1 MFRSSD
7 SADSEAVVR
16 LADYTRREL
25 LSLLEQPREDV
36 FRGWVAWGPCV
47 GETAADRLDRQRRM
61 LEGEW
66 REALH
71 VDGRVY
77 FYHTT
82 THETSWVPPAD
93 GLYAR
98 RRFAL
103 ARHLAAAADGDD
115 AAGAG
120 GRVTGG
126 AAAAAA
132 LPPPPPPKQPQQ
144 RA

>member
-1 MFRSSD
+1 M
-7 SADSEAVVR
+7 R

-25 LSLLEQPREDV
+25 TSLFEQPAEDV
-36 FRGWVAWGPCV
+36 LRGWVAWGPCV
-47 GETAADRLDRQRRM
+47 GETDADRLERQRRM

-77 FYHTT
+77 FYHTA
-82 THETSWVPPAD
+82 THETSWEPPAD

-103 ARHLAAAADGDD
+103 ARHLAVAAPHL
-115 AAGAG
+115 
-120 GRVTGG
+120 
-126 AAAAAA
+126 AA
-132 LPPPPPPKQPQQ
+132 LPVSPEEAAAPAPPPIAPAPAP
-144 RA
+144 APAP